1 MIELK
6 DNKYRIGYD
15 PEAAIVTC
23 EGSLLLNGAPAYE
36 PILQL
41 LKSAAE
47 SQEPNRLTVDVRA
60 LKFMN
65 SSGINM
71 LTKFVMYVSDVKQL
85 TLIITFQAQKQIA
98 WQEKLCINLQR
109 LLPSLQIQLFNS
121 Q

>member
-6 DNKYRIGYD
+6 DNKYQ
-15 PEAAIVTC
+15 VTYNPDTATITI

-41 LKSAAE
+41 LKQAAE
-47 SQEPNRLTVDVRA
+47 EQEPNTLTVNICT

-71 LTKFVMYVSDVKQL
+71 LTKFVMYVSDIKQL
-85 TLIITFQAQKQIA
+85 KLLVIFQAQKQIA
-98 WQEKLCINLQR
+98 WHDKLCINLQR
-109 LLPSLQIQLFNS
+109 LLPSLQIQFV
-121 Q
+121 

>member
-6 DNKYRIGYD
+6 DNKYRICYD
-15 PEAAIVTC
+15 PETAIVIC

-47 SQEPNRLTVDVRA
+47 THEPNGLTIDVRS

-71 LTKFVMYVSDVKQL
+71 LTKFVMYVSDIKKL
-85 TLIITFQAQKQIA
+85 TLTITMQAKKSIA

-109 LLPSLQIQLFNS
+109 LLPSLQIQLFEY
-121 Q
+121 

>member
-6 DNKYRIGYD
+6 DNKYAIAYD
-15 PEAAIVTC
+15 EEQAIVSF

-41 LKSAAE
+41 LKKAAE
-47 SQEPNRLTVDVRA
+47 EQEPNALIINLCA
-60 LKFMN
+60 LKFIN

-71 LTKFVMYVSDVKQL
+71 LTKFVMYVSDIKQL
-85 TLIITFQAQKQIA
+85 KLIIHIHAQKQIA

-109 LLPSLQIQLFNS
+109 LLPSLQIQLS
-121 Q
+121 

>member
-1 MIELK
+1 MLELK
-6 DNKYRIGYD
+6 GDKYQVVYNPD
-15 PEAAIVTC
+15 TANIVF

-41 LKSAAE
+41 LKQAAE
-47 SQEPNRLTVDVRA
+47 EQEPNPLVVDICS

-71 LTKFVMYVSDVKQL
+71 LTKFVMYVSDVKKL
-85 TLIITFQAQKQIA
+85 KLILTFQAQKKIA

-109 LLPSLQIQLFNS
+109 LLPSLQTQLLD
-121 Q
+121 

>member
-15 PEAAIVTC
+15 PEAALVVF

-47 SQEPNRLTVDVRA
+47 SHEPNGLKIDVSA

-71 LTKFVMYVSDVKQL
+71 LTKFVMYVSDVKKLAL
-85 TLIITFQAQKQIA
+85 TITMQAQKTIA

-109 LLPSLQIQLFNS
+109 LLPSLQIQLS
-121 Q
+121 E

>member
-6 DNKYRIGYD
+6 GEKYQIGYD
-15 PEAAIVTC
+15 PDAAVVMF

-47 SQEPNRLTVDVRA
+47 SHEPNALTIDVRS

-71 LTKFVMYVSDVKQL
+71 LTKFVMYVSDVKKL
-85 TLIITFQAQKQIA
+85 TLSITFHAQKQIE
-98 WQEKLCINLQR
+98 WQKKLCINLQR
-109 LLPSLQIQLFNS
+109 LLPSLQTQLS
-121 Q
+121 E